1 VTLTL
6 NIIAGS
12 GGKPGEPSRQVFTQ
26 EGGTIGRAAGNTL
39 VLTHNKV
46 SARHALISFRNGVFY
61 IQDTSRNGIS
71 VNSLDNRLVRE
82 RPYALKSGDCILI
95 EPYEI
100 EQVAR
105 RLNVPSKGAQAERT
119 A

>member
-1 VTLTL
+1 M
-6 NIIAGS
+6 
-12 GGKPGEPSRQVFTQ
+12 KPGEASRQAFT
-26 EGGTIGRAAGNTL
+26 EDGGTIGRAATNSL

-100 EQVAR
+100 DVSIDAGFDRPAR
-105 RLNVPSKGAQAERT
+105 QPVLDPFSQNDPFAPDPGA
-119 A
+119 